1 MSVLI
6 TTGLGCEV
14 DAGVSRS
21 ADDAPDW
28 PELICDRIV
37 PCLAMI
43 VCPVE
48 GADIAILLKEPM
60 NEKEDIGE
68 GIIFNCTIGCISDDK
83 SKPIAAEVVAS
94 GVVDAVVLLII
105 LIIEAN
111 SESEPLD
118 CCTTAS
124 VGVVPRSPGEVN
136 GYDGDDDACM
146 DHVGG

>member
-6 TTGLGCEV
+6 TGLGCEV

-21 ADDAPDW
+21 EDDAPDW

-68 GIIFNCTIGCISDDK
+68 GIVFNCMVGRISDDK
-83 SKPIAAEVVAS
+83 SNPIAAEVVAS

-105 LIIEAN
+105 PIIEAN
-111 SESEPLD
+111 SESELLD
-118 CCTTAS
+118 C
-124 VGVVPRSPGEVN
+124 
-136 GYDGDDDACM
+136 
-146 DHVGG
+146 